1 LSITKKLSMLQAN
14 PWFEQLPTDITQQ
27 MIELS
32 VSRRYSDG
40 EKIHSKGDEAE
51 GMLCIVSGVVRASN
65 VSLDGKEAV
74 LTYLEPGSWFGE
86 ISLLDGLPRTHD
98 AYAQGE
104 TEILLLPRQRFNQ
117 LMEQRPELYRHF
129 NVLLCQ
135 RIRLLFTEIN
145 DQALLPLSQRLIKHL
160 LRLAEAYGKSTEQ
173 GLRISLKLSQDELAL
188 LLSASRQSI
197 NKELKKLENANLL
210 ITDSNRLL
218 TLVDVSKLRL
228 LAAGAAD

>member
-1 LSITKKLSMLQAN
+1 MSILKNISMLQAN
-14 PWFEQLPTDITQQ
+14 PWFEQLPTDITQKV
-27 MIELS
+27 IEQS
-32 VSRRYSDG
+32 VNRTFVDG
-40 EKIHSKGDEAE
+40 EKIHGKGDEAE
-51 GMLCIVSGVVRASN
+51 GMFGIMSGVVRMSN
-65 VSLDGKEAV
+65 VSPEGKEVV

-98 AYAQGE
+98 AYAQGA

-160 LRLAEAYGKSTEQ
+160 LRLAEAYGEQ
-173 GLRISLKLSQDELAL
+173 TAQGVRISLKLSQDELGL
-188 LLSASRQSI
+188 LLATSRQSI

-210 ITDSNRLL
+210 MTDNNRLL
-218 TLVDVSKLRL
+218 TLVDVSQLRV
-228 LAAGAAD
+228 LADGASN

>member
-1 LSITKKLSMLQAN
+1 MLQAN
-14 PWFEQLPTDITQQ
+14 PWFEQLPTDITQKV
-27 MIELS
+27 IEQS
-32 VSRRYSDG
+32 VSRTYVDG
-40 EKIHSKGDEAE
+40 EKIHGRGDEAE
-51 GMLCIVSGVVRASN
+51 GMFGIMSGVVRMSN
-65 VSLDGKEAV
+65 VSPEGKEVV

-145 DQALLPLSQRLIKHL
+145 DQALFPLSQRLIKHL
-160 LRLAEAYGKSTEQ
+160 LRLAEAYGEPTEY
-173 GLRISLKLSQDELAL
+173 GVRISLKLSQDELGL
-188 LLSASRQSI
+188 LLAASRQSI

-210 ITDSNRLL
+210 MTDNNRLL
-218 TLVDVSKLRL
+218 TLVDVSQLRI
-228 LAAGAAD
+228 LAAGAPN